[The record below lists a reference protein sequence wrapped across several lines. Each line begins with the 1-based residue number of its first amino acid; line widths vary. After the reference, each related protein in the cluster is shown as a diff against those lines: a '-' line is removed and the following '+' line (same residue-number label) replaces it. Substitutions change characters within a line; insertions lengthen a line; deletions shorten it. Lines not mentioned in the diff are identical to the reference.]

1 MSVNLQPDNNPDRFQ
16 ILSLDGGGIKGIF
29 SAGVLAA
36 IEEDLG
42 ISVIDHFDLIAGTST
57 GGIIAIGLG
66 LGLRPREIVEFYLRE
81 GPKIFPQLY
90 GLKSLQHWVSS
101 KFSAAPLEEALKLYF
116 KDKRFGDSTKRL
128 VIPSYNLGEDDVYI
142 FRTPHHERLRRDFK
156 VPAWK
161 VAKAT
166 SAAPTFF
173 PCTRDVDSLRLID
186 GGVWANNPTLVAVT
200 EAFGTLNV
208 PLSAIHIFSIGT
220 SNTVNHRRKRLNKG
234 GIIAW
239 GRESAAVDVIM
250 RGQSLGVHNQVK
262 FLLGADHVERLDPKV
277 AADEFSLDGI
287 HKADDLIAKAA
298 HHSRMFMPTFKARF
312 ANHLAA
318 TYVPFY
324 SQKIEGHTCS

>member
-1 MSVNLQPDNNPDRFQ
+1 MISQVREVAPSTAERFQ

-36 IEEDLG
+36 LEEDLN
-42 ISVIDHFDLIAGTST
+42 IEIIDHFDLIAGTST

-81 GPKIFPQLY
+81 GPRIFPQWF
-90 GLKSLQHWVSS
+90 GLKSLQHWFTR
-101 KFSAAPLEEALKLYF
+101 KFSAKPLEEALKRCF
-116 KDKRFGDSTKRL
+116 EEKRFGDSKKRL

-142 FRTPHHERLRRDFK
+142 FRTPHDERLRRDFK

-173 PCTRDVDSLRLID
+173 PCARDVDSLRLID

-200 EAFGTLNV
+200 EAVGTLKI
-208 PLSAIHIFSIGT
+208 PLSALHIFSIGT
-220 SNTVNHRRKRLNKG
+220 SNAVNDRKRRLNAG
-234 GIIAW
+234 GIVAW
-239 GRESAAVDVIM
+239 ARGNVAVDVIM
-250 RGQSLGVHNQVK
+250 RGQSIGVQNQAK
-262 FLLGADHVERLDPKV
+262 FLLGEGRIERLDPRV

-287 HKADDLIAKAA
+287 HKADDLITKAA
-298 HHSRMFMPTFKARF
+298 HHSRLFMPTFKAKFMEHR
-312 ANHLAA
+312 APVYTPIYA
-318 TYVPFY
+318 
-324 SQKIEGHTCS
+324 